1 MRDPMPQSVR
11 LEDYT
16 PPQFLID
23 SIELDFNIEEE
34 STTVRARL
42 AMRRNVAA
50 RDASPSG
57 SSAPCALAGEDLA
70 LVSATIDGRALASD
84 EYSLDE
90 RKLSIH
96 QVPDNFLLETVC
108 RIEPRKNTQLSGMY
122 ASKDGFFTQCE
133 AEGFRRI
140 TWYLDRPDV
149 MSRFSVTLRADR
161 EKYPNLL
168 SNGNLIESGI
178 DAENSSRHW
187 TRWVD
192 PFVKPAYLFALVAA
206 KLDVLEDT
214 FVTHSGRSKR
224 LAVYVEPGKLDQC
237 GFAMQAL
244 KKAMKWDEDAFGLEL
259 DLDQYMIVAVG
270 DFNMGAMENKG
281 LNIFNTK
288 FVLARP
294 DTATDT
300 DYMNIDRVVA
310 HEYFHNWT
318 GNRVTCRDWFQLS
331 LKEGLTVFRDQE
343 FGADMY
349 SRPVQRIQEVR
360 TLRGAQF
367 PEDAGPMAHPVRPS
381 SYVEISNFYTAT
393 VYEKG
398 AAVVRMMHTL
408 IGAGNFRKGM
418 DLYFARHDGQAVT
431 CDDFAQAMAD
441 ASGTDLTQFR
451 RWYSQAGT
459 PVIEA
464 RGDYNEGART
474 FTLSLDQSCPP
485 TQYELSQKDATP
497 KQAYHIPFAL
507 GLISPRGAEMPLRL
521 EGEAAAREG
530 EANAASGHRVIS
542 VKYSS
547 ERFVFVNVA
556 ERPVPSLLRDFSAPV
571 ILRYDYSE
579 ADLAHLMAHDTDS
592 FNRWEAGQRL
602 AVGVLVRNIA
612 AIKRGAMPSVPEAL
626 TRAFAKL
633 LDESGDDPAFAAE
646 ALTLPSEIYLAEQME
661 VVDPEAIL
669 AARVY
674 LRRALAHAM
683 QEKLLAI
690 YNESASSA
698 PYSPDSKSA
707 GRRALRN
714 LALGYLM
721 ELERP
726 DIRQLCVAQFERADN
741 MTDAMAA
748 LTTLAQFNCPE
759 RAAALDAFIAKWRD
773 EPLVVDKWLMV
784 QSSSR
789 LPGTLAE
796 VKRLCEHPAFD
807 IRNPNKVYALIRAFC
822 ANPARFHSA
831 NGYAFGAE
839 KVIELDRLNP
849 QVAARI
855 ARAFDRW
862 KKFDAGRQ
870 THARAAL
877 ERIRD
882 ASGLSRD
889 VGEIVQR
896 ALA

>member
-1 MRDPMPQSVR
+1 MTDPLPQNIR

-16 PPQFLID
+16 PPPFFID
-23 SIELDFNIEEE
+23 GVDLDFTIEEDV
-34 STTVRARL
+34 TTVRARL
-42 AMRRNVAA
+42 AMRRN
-50 RDASPSG
+50 P
-57 SSAPCALAGEDLA
+57 APAYAQAPLTLDGEELA
-70 LVSATIDGRALASD
+70 LVSAAIDGRPLTAGD
-84 EYSLDE
+84 YSLDE
-90 RKLSIH
+90 RKLVFAN
-96 QVPDNFLLETVC
+96 VPDQFTLETIC

-140 TWYLDRPDV
+140 TWFLDRPDV
-149 MSRFSVTLRADR
+149 MSKYTVTLRADR
-161 EKYPNLL
+161 NKYPELL
-168 SNGNLIESGI
+168 SNGNRVDGGN
-178 DAENSSRHW
+178 DPDNGSRHW
-187 TRWVD
+187 ARWED
-192 PFVKPAYLFALVAA
+192 PFAKPSYLFALVAA

-214 FVTHSGRSKR
+214 FVTSSGKKKR

-237 GFAMQAL
+237 GFSMQAL
-244 KKAMKWDEDAFGLEL
+244 KKAMKWDEDVFGLEL

-288 FVLARP
+288 YVLARP

-381 SYVEISNFYTAT
+381 LYVEISNFYTAT

-398 AAVVRMMHTL
+398 AAVVRMIHTL
-408 IGAGNFRKGM
+408 IGAKNFRKGM

-459 PVIEA
+459 PVVEA
-464 RGDYNEGART
+464 GGKYDAAART
-474 FTLSLDQSCPP
+474 FTLSLTQSCPP
-485 TQYELSQKDATP
+485 TQYELSQKDSPAKEP
-497 KQAYHIPFAL
+497 YHIPFAL
-507 GLISPRGAEMPLRL
+507 GLVSPDGADMPLQL
-521 EGEAAAREG
+521 EGEAAP
-530 EANAASGHRVIS
+530 SGVHRVLS
-542 VKYSS
+542 LKQPS
-547 ERFVFVNVA
+547 ERFVFINVPKP
-556 ERPVPSLLRDFSAPV
+556 PVPSLLRDFSSPV
-571 ILRYDYSE
+571 ILRYNYSE
-579 ADLAHLMAHDTDS
+579 EDLAHLMAHDTDS

-602 AVGVLVRNIA
+602 AVGVLLRNIT
-612 AIKRGAMPSVPEAL
+612 AIGRGAVPSVPAAL
-626 TRAFAKL
+626 TTAFAKL
-633 LDESGDDPAFAAE
+633 LEESAGDPAFAAE
-646 ALTLPSEIYLAEQME
+646 ALTLPSETYLAEQMG

-669 AARVY
+669 AARVH
-674 LRRALAHAM
+674 LRRALAESL
-683 QEKLLAI
+683 QDKLLGI
-690 YNESASSA
+690 YNAA
-698 PYSPDSKSA
+698 ATPGPYSPDAKSA

-721 ELERP
+721 ELEHP
-726 DIRQLCVAQFERADN
+726 DIRKLCVAQFERADN

-748 LTTLAQFNCPE
+748 LSTLAQFNCPE
-759 RAAALDAFIAKWRD
+759 RTAALDTFIAKWKD

-784 QSSSR
+784 QSTSR
-789 LPGTLAE
+789 LPSALDE
-796 VKRLCEHPAFD
+796 VKRLCNHEAFD
-807 IRNPNKVYALIRAFC
+807 ISNPNKVYALIRAFC

-831 NGYAFGAE
+831 EGYAFGAD

-849 QVAARI
+849 QVASRI

-862 KKFDAGRQ
+862 RKFDAGRQ
-870 THARAAL
+870 AHARAAL

-882 ASGLSRD
+882 SQGLSRD